1 MPCWNV
7 KNFCPRED
15 IPALPLNFAAIY
27 MKQNRLIASLL
38 LFISLSSCKQLKTL
52 TAKDTSAPARKAAA
66 KATIKDIV
74 FLEDIAVTPGTKVTT
89 KHNTKESTKK
99 ITTTTNKSAESK
111 TNTSTVTYTEVDTY
125 FEDDYAVEEADPLQF
140 KYAILLD
147 ATVEKLTNTNLLKL
161 IDYWWGTRYCLGGST
176 QNCIDCSAFTRIVMK
191 DVFEADLPRTAQEQ
205 YDITDR
211 IEMEDL
217 KEGDLVFFHTSGR
230 RRITHVGVYILN
242 NKFVHAA
249 ASGGVMVS
257 DLNDNYWRNAY
268 RASGRVRPTA
278 KP

>member
-1 MPCWNV
+1 MH
-7 KNFCPRED
+7 
-15 IPALPLNFAAIY
+15 IL
-27 MKQNRLIASLL
+27 RLIVLVLL
-38 LFISLSSCKQLKTL
+38 VVTSSSCKQLKSL
-52 TAKDTSAPARKAAA
+52 TARDTSASTK
-66 KATIKDIV
+66 KSTSKTSIKDVI

-89 KHNTKESTKK
+89 KHDTKETAKK
-99 ITTTTNKSAESK
+99 TTPQNPKPYANKP
-111 TNTSTVTYTEVDTY
+111 TVTYTEIDENFV
-125 FEDDYAVEEADPLQF
+125 DDYAVESADPLQF

-147 ATVEKLTNTNLLKL
+147 ATVEKLTNTNFLKL

-205 YDITDR
+205 YDVTDR

-230 RRITHVGVYILN
+230 RQITHVGVYMLN

-268 RASGRVRPTA
+268 RASGRVRKNNP
-278 KP
+278 